1 MAART
6 TLALGLLVAACG
18 DDLDGDDRQGGDATI
33 DDRSAQ
39 ALDAPMPTLTDDER
53 AQHALGK
60 SPFNFVWAPPQL
72 GRLFNHS
79 SCLACHG
86 GNGRGLS
93 SVGRDAFGS
102 QALVR
107 VSATTGTPTHPGGNI
122 DLPGFGQQLQD
133 HASTGLPEVFLEV
146 AWREITVAY
155 GDGSEQPMRSPLVTI
170 TAANSAPMP
179 AGMRTSYRQG
189 LPLVGLGLLE
199 AIPEEVLRAAAD
211 PDDTDGDGISGRVND
226 VWEVVSGTVGIGRF
240 GHKANVV
247 TLREQVAAAFE
258 NDIGLSNLLFPDFDG
273 MRDLSDDQLAATTY
287 FLSTLAVPAAGAR
300 SAEARRGRELFTAL
314 QCAACHT
321 PAVTTGDH
329 PIPQLSGQDIHPYTD
344 LLLHDLGDLLSD
356 ARPDFAATG
365 VEWRT
370 PPLWG
375 LGLAQAIQA
384 DAAFLHD
391 GRARTLEEAI
401 LWHGGEAAAASAAF
415 RTAEAADRAALIAF
429 LKTL

>member
-6 TLALGLLVAACG
+6 TLALLLAGCG
-18 DDLDGDDRQGGDATI
+18 DDLAGDDRQGGDATI

-39 ALDAPMPTLTDDER
+39 ALDVPMPTLTADER
-53 AQHALGK
+53 AQHVLGR
-60 SPFNFVWAPPQL
+60 SPFRFVWAPPQL

-93 SVGRDAFGS
+93 SVGRDSFGS

-107 VSATTGTPTHPGGNI
+107 VSATAGTPTHPGGNI

-133 HASTGLPEVFLEV
+133 HASSGLPEVFLEV

-155 GDGSEQPMRSPLVTI
+155 GDGSEQPMRSPLVTLQ
-170 TAANSAPMP
+170 AADSAPMP

-199 AIPEEVLRAAAD
+199 AIPADTLGALAD
-211 PDDTDGDGISGRVND
+211 PDDTDGDGISGRIND
-226 VWEVVSGTVGIGRF
+226 VWDPERGEMGIGRF
-240 GHKANVV
+240 GHKANVAS
-247 TLREQVAAAFE
+247 LRQQVAGAFE
-258 NDIGLSNLLFPDFDG
+258 NDIGLSNQLFPEFDG
-273 MRDLSDDQLAATTY
+273 MRDLGDDQLAATTY
-287 FLSTLAVPAAGAR
+287 FLATLAVPAAGER
-300 SAEARRGRELFTAL
+300 NAEARRGRELFTAML
-314 QCAACHT
+314 CASCHS

-329 PIPQLSGQDIHPYTD
+329 PIPQLAGQDIHPYTD
-344 LLLHDLGDLLSD
+344 LLLHDMGDLLSD

-375 LGLAQAIQA
+375 LGLAQTIQP
-384 DAAFLHD
+384 DAGFLHD

-401 LWHGGEAAAASAAF
+401 LWHGGEAAAASEAF
-415 RTAEAADRAALIAF
+415 RTAGADDRAALIAF
-429 LKTL
+429 LNTL

>member
-1 MAART
+1 MVART

-18 DDLDGDDRQGGDATI
+18 DNLDGDDRQGGDATI

-39 ALDAPMPTLTDDER
+39 ALDVPMPTLSEDER
-53 AQHALGK
+53 AQHVLGR

-79 SCLACHG
+79 SCVACHG

-107 VSATTGTPTHPGGNI
+107 VSATDGTPSHPGGNI

-133 HASTGLPEVFLEV
+133 HASSGLPEVFLEV
-146 AWREITVAY
+146 AWREITVSY
-155 GDGSEQPMRSPLVTI
+155 GDGSAQPMRSPLVTI
-170 TAANSAPMP
+170 TAANSAPLP

-199 AIPEEVLRAAAD
+199 AIPEDTLRALAD
-211 PDDTDGDGISGRVND
+211 PDDTNGDGISGRINE
-226 VWEVVSGTVGIGRF
+226 VWDAERGAVGIGRF

-247 TLREQVAAAFE
+247 SLRQQVAGAFE
-258 NDIGLSNLLFPDFDG
+258 NDIGLSNQLFPELDG

-287 FLSTLAVPAAGAR
+287 FLSTLAVPAAGPRDA
-300 SAEARRGRELFTAL
+300 AARRGHELFTAM
-314 QCAACHT
+314 QCASCHT

-329 PIPQLSGQDIHPYTD
+329 AIPQLAGQDIHPYTD

-384 DAAFLHD
+384 DTGFLHD

-401 LWHGGEAAAASAAF
+401 LWHGGEAAAASEAF
-415 RTAEAADRAALIAF
+415 RVADAEERAALIAF